1 MAAYQFTGAEPLTDE
16 VISAINE
23 PPGIL
28 QRKKVASRIVERMVD
43 YIETFDEH
51 LGDIDAV

>member
-1 MAAYQFTGAEPLTDE
+1 M
-16 VISAINE
+16 ISANE